1 MAKKRKR
8 KKAKKKSVKKAIE
21 TKPSL
26 VTPSQTFSPLI
37 SSQPKVVPCPTAG
50 SKVQDFEDK
59 LDAQL
64 AGDTGPPVPKRGPGR
79 PPKEKIPEP
88 DQPDELTIDVVAG
101 VVKIP
106 FELWAISQ
114 GIEKLAL
121 DDKKALQIAEPA
133 KQLLEFYLPKI
144 PVIAYAWVSVSISA
158 FWVLQERLTLIQSIR
173 KQRGDQEP
181 PAPAEPS
188 EPGVITK
195 FPMADDLKQNKV

>member
-1 MAKKRKR
+1 MTKKRKR
-8 KKAKKKSVKKAIE
+8 KKSKKKSVKKTQLTDVE
-21 TKPSL
+21 KKPVSE
-26 VTPSQTFSPLI
+26 
-37 SSQPKVVPCPTAG
+37 PKVVPYPDANR
-50 SKVQDFEDK
+50 VINEFEQT
-59 LDAQL
+59 LDRQL

-79 PPKEKIPEP
+79 PPKEKILEP

-144 PVIAYAWVSVSISA
+144 PVIAYAWVSMSISA
-158 FWVLQERLTLIQSIR
+158 FWVFRERLTLLQSIR
-173 KQRGDQEP
+173 KRREEQGP
-181 PAPAEPS
+181 SAPAEPS
-188 EPGVITK
+188 GPGVITM
-195 FPMADDLKQNKV
+195 FPSDVDLKQEKV